1 MTHSEISQMIER
13 FLNAQTTEAEEQT
26 LAAYFQSAGSV
37 PEEWQPIRELFLS
50 FQTDAYDLTDAE
62 LTTLTAESA
71 APKRKPVV
79 MYWLYAAAACAAIL
93 FIVGSAL
100 LYNNVQEEKLAGTGK
115 VPVIN
120 QRPTPMVIDH
130 KIASI
135 TDNESKS
142 PQSLKA
148 LRPQKHKAAAVNSQ
162 SDSELLAVNE
172 TELPIADPQQEM
184 VNEMTE
190 PQLAMVSEPE
200 TQPEPQMAVC
210 SETDIPITN
219 PQNLVYTEEDIQI
232 LFTIYKQRFLAEMQD
247 KVNTTRYNLKKLEYL
262 LADK

>member
-1 MTHSEISQMIER
+1 MTHNDISQLIER
-13 FLNAQTTEAEEQT
+13 FLNAQTTEAEEQQ
-26 LAAYFQSAGSV
+26 LAEYFSSADNV
-37 PEEWQPIRELFLS
+37 PQEWQPIQELFRS

-62 LTTLTAESA
+62 LTALTAEPA

-93 FIVGSAL
+93 FIIGSAL
-100 LYNNVQEEKLAGTGK
+100 LYNNVQEEKLAGNGK

-120 QRPTPMVIDH
+120 QRPTPKVIDH

-148 LRPQKHKAAAVNSQ
+148 LRPQKHKAATVNSQ

-172 TELPIADPQQEM
+172 AELPIADPQQEM